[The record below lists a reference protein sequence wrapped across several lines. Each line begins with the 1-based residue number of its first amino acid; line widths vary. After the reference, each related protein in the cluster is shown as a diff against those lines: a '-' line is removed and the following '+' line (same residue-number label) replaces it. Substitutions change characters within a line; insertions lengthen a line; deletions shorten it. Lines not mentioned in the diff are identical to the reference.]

1 MSAPPAVADSYP
13 TKVGQSCQ
21 RKRFPDFLREHRGQG
36 RNCSPERVLSTHWGP
51 GRRQE
56 SGRRQARSRN
66 SLPALSAAAVVQVP
80 QSEQRVLRKRETAA
94 AGRLE
99 DTPALTAQPEQSLPG
114 SPASAVLAFPNS
126 RLFSAT
132 RFACTLPPCQ
142 TGEAGR
148 QKQGGAGG
156 IISPACLSCLSCLSR
171 GVPFHSIYSS
181 SRPNMVLQ
189 ILDPEGVRK
198 MRRRAAEAACLLLLS
213 S

>member
-132 RFACTLPPCQ
+132 RFACTLPSAPPTAAPSAEPAG
-142 TGEAGR
+142 TGRELFPPSGF
-148 QKQGGAGG
+148 GAEPGCSCL
-156 IISPACLSCLSCLSR
+156 ISILFCLSVFICCCFPVNICHGS
-171 GVPFHSIYSS
+171 
-181 SRPNMVLQ
+181 
-189 ILDPEGVRK
+189 
-198 MRRRAAEAACLLLLS
+198 
-213 S
+213 